1 MIIRLKV
8 PRITVAKGV
17 RKRGEQLLGYA
28 AEFERL
34 VEDIPHGYLCV
45 ATVDIKMVMGWPGC
59 GLMDDKSKALS
70 TRLIIMQGEG
80 ECLGDMKVH
89 ADGTGH

>member
-1 MIIRLKV
+1 
-8 PRITVAKGV
+8 
-17 RKRGEQLLGYA
+17 
-28 AEFERL
+28 
-34 VEDIPHGYLCV
+34 
-45 ATVDIKMVMGWPGC
+45 
-59 GLMDDKSKALS
+59 LS